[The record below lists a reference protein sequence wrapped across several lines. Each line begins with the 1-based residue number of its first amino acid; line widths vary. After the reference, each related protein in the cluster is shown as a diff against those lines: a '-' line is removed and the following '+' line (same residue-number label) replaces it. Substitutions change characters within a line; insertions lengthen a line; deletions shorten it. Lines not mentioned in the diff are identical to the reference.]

1 MSRRTDTR
9 ENILGFIRTFRR
21 ENSYSPSVR
30 EVARHC
36 GIKSPSVVQYHL
48 DQLQQAGLITRDK
61 DRSRSVGVVGEEG
74 EVPQVPLLGVIA
86 AGQPIGVPSV
96 DKWSS
101 EAQRM
106 IDVPREVFKG
116 GKDLFALQVRG
127 NSMVDAMIADS
138 DIVVM
143 EQTAD
148 IKNGDVAACWLEKE
162 QEVTLKKVYFEKD
175 KIRLQPCNPYMLP
188 MYHDGAN
195 VRIQGRVVAVLRLKL
210 ETVF

>member
-1 MSRRTDTR
+1 MPRKTDTR
-9 ENILGFIRTFRR
+9 ENILDFIKAFRR
-21 ENSYSPSVR
+21 ENGYSPSVR

-48 DQLQQAGLITRDK
+48 DQLEQTGLITRER
-61 DRSRSVGVVGEEG
+61 DRSRSVGIVGEEG
-74 EVPQVPLLGVIA
+74 DVPQVPLLGVIA

-96 DKWSS
+96 DRWSS

-106 IDVPREVFKG
+106 IDVPREVLKG
-116 GKDLFALQVRG
+116 RKDLFALEVRG

-143 EQTAD
+143 EQAGGD
-148 IKNGDVAACWLEKE
+148 VRNGDVVACWLEKE

-175 KIRLQPCNPYMLP
+175 RVRLQPCTPYMLP
-188 MYHDGAN
+188 LYHDAAN
-195 VRIQGRVVAVLRLKL
+195 VRIQGRVVAVIRTKP
-210 ETVF
+210 